1 MTAIALTEDVRE
13 LDHRVSGG
21 LDIRLLWNAHDN
33 STVIE
38 LRHREL
44 DQVPLR
50 FEVPPELALH
60 AFRHPFAHLAAT
72 PDGLLVD

>member
-1 MTAIALTEDVRE
+1 MAAIAPTQNMRE
-13 LDHRVSGG
+13 LDHRISGG

-33 STVIE
+33 STVVE

-44 DQVPLR
+44 EQVPLR
-50 FEVPPELALH
+50 FEVPPTLALE

>member
-1 MTAIALTEDVRE
+1 MTALATAEDLRE

-21 LDIRLLWNAHDN
+21 LEVRLLWNAHDN
-33 STVIE
+33 STVVE

-44 DQVPLR
+44 EQVPLR

-60 AFRHPFAHLAAT
+60 AFRHPFAHLAAVSDRL
-72 PDGLLVD
+72 PVD

>member
-1 MTAIALTEDVRE
+1 MVAIAHAQDLRE

-21 LDIRLLWNAHDN
+21 LDVRLLWNAHDN
-33 STVIE
+33 STIVE

-44 DQVPLR
+44 EQVPLR
-50 FEVPPELALH
+50 FEVPPEHALH
-60 AFRHPFAHLAAT
+60 AFRHPFAHLAAA